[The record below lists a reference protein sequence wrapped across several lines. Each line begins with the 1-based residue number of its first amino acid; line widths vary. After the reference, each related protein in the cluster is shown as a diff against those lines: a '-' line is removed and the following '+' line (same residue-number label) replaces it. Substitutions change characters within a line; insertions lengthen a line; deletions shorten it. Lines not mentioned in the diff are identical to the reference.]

1 MTYSTY
7 SIEDL
12 LLELEDTETIIKKLS
27 EDYMWFQYAEA
38 SYRDPKEAE
47 RRRQCQFNLETQRAK
62 KEKILQELDNRKEK
76 EIELKEK
83 IGRKL

>member
-1 MTYSTY
+1 MNYTGY

-12 LLELEDTETIIKKLS
+12 LLELEDTENIIKKLS

-47 RRRQCQFNLETQRAK
+47 RRRQCQFNLFVQRSK
-62 KEKILQELDNRKEK
+62 KEKLLQELDNRKKK
-76 EIELKEK
+76 EIEIKEK